1 MEKRVA
7 VIGIVVEK
15 EESAETVNAILHE
28 YRDVIV
34 GRMGIPY
41 RERGLSVISVIVD
54 APNATISAISGKL
67 GMTDGVTSKAIMQ
80 QNEVEENKNMY
91 NPKSGKATE
100 FIDDREILDS
110 LEYAQKN
117 KNNKE
122 VIDAILEK
130 ASAMKGISHREAA
143 VLLECELEEENKKIE
158 KLAKEI
164 KQRFLW

>member
-15 EESAETVNAILHE
+15 EEPAETVTAILHE

-67 GMTDGVTSKAIMQ
+67 GMTDGVTSKAI
-80 QNEVEENKNMY
+80 Y
-91 NPKSGKATE
+91 AT
-100 FIDDREILDS
+100 
-110 LEYAQKN
+110 K
-117 KNNKE
+117 
-122 VIDAILEK
+122 
-130 ASAMKGISHREAA
+130 
-143 VLLECELEEENKKIE
+143 
-158 KLAKEI
+158 
-164 KQRFLW
+164 

>member
-1 MEKRVA
+1 
-7 VIGIVVEK
+7 
-15 EESAETVNAILHE
+15 
-28 YRDVIV
+28 
-34 GRMGIPY
+34 
-41 RERGLSVISVIVD
+41 
-54 APNATISAISGKL
+54 
-67 GMTDGVTSKAIMQ
+67 MQ

-130 ASAMKGISHREAA
+130 ASAMKGISHREAV
-143 VLLECELEEENKKIE
+143 VLLEREL
-158 KLAKEI
+158 
-164 KQRFLW
+164 

>member
-67 GMTDGVTSKAIMQ
+67 GMADGVTSKAI
-80 QNEVEENKNMY
+80 Y
-91 NPKSGKATE
+91 AT
-100 FIDDREILDS
+100 
-110 LEYAQKN
+110 K
-117 KNNKE
+117 
-122 VIDAILEK
+122 
-130 ASAMKGISHREAA
+130 
-143 VLLECELEEENKKIE
+143 
-158 KLAKEI
+158 
-164 KQRFLW
+164 

>member
-67 GMTDGVTSKAIMQ
+67 GMTDGVTSNAI
-80 QNEVEENKNMY
+80 Y
-91 NPKSGKATE
+91 AT
-100 FIDDREILDS
+100 
-110 LEYAQKN
+110 K
-117 KNNKE
+117 
-122 VIDAILEK
+122 
-130 ASAMKGISHREAA
+130 
-143 VLLECELEEENKKIE
+143 
-158 KLAKEI
+158 
-164 KQRFLW
+164 

>member
-15 EESAETVNAILHE
+15 EESAEIVNAILHE

-67 GMTDGVTSKAIMQ
+67 GMTDGETSKAI
-80 QNEVEENKNMY
+80 Y
-91 NPKSGKATE
+91 AT
-100 FIDDREILDS
+100 
-110 LEYAQKN
+110 K
-117 KNNKE
+117 
-122 VIDAILEK
+122 
-130 ASAMKGISHREAA
+130 
-143 VLLECELEEENKKIE
+143 
-158 KLAKEI
+158 
-164 KQRFLW
+164 